1 MMTSNRIKTVLTTL
15 TLAAVVMIGSGFNVA
30 AEDIPAW
37 RPLPSSQADGLLA
50 QRVELWRH
58 GRLWHMLAAED
69 DYLLSGF
76 EKRPGKHPWQG
87 EHVGKWLHAATL
99 AYEQT
104 HEKRLL
110 EALQETVGRLLA
122 AQEPNGYLGTY
133 AEKQRFYMV
142 PADNRRW
149 DTWTHR
155 YNLYGLLTY
164 DRFHSDGRVVEAC
177 RKMADLLIEV
187 YGEGKYDLTQYG
199 TRQGIQERP
208 AALLK

>member
-1 MMTSNRIKTVLTTL
+1 MMASNRIKTVLTTL

-87 EHVGKWLHAATL
+87 AQKIARAHIAKGLKEPVDVVIRAGNYIVNNWLHDIWG
-99 AYEQT
+99 YEQKPDGKPSRHLNT
-104 HEKRLL
+104 
-110 EALQETVGRLLA
+110 LQNP
-122 AQEPNGYLGTY
+122 QEDAKAKT
-133 AEKQRFYMV
+133 
-142 PADNRRW
+142 
-149 DTWTHR
+149 
-155 YNLYGLLTY
+155 
-164 DRFHSDGRVVEAC
+164 
-177 RKMADLLIEV
+177 
-187 YGEGKYDLTQYG
+187 
-199 TRQGIQERP
+199 
-208 AALLK
+208 